1 MPGSSTELSDQSN
14 TELEKTYFGSN
25 YYYQST
31 ATYENY
37 PSFLI
42 NFFKVKYTELEVWW
56 LFYKLLSV
64 FSYQQFAINIIFWS
78 NLIILSLWLKKNKTF
93 GKEIK
98 CAQYQHWVIQLT
110 GFCKADLSF
119 LLFFYLKKIHVFQ
132 EWSHYTKKKTK
143 FSFHFLLQER
153 STLPKI
159 LPHLFILIHL
169 LLYSVT
175 EWLTGIK
182 YLKEITKKI
191 FSWLLQQNLLKGHST
206 EN

>member
-14 TELEKTYFGSN
+14 TELEKTHFGSN

-98 CAQYQHWVIQLT
+98 CAQYQHWVIS
-110 GFCKADLSF
+110 ADRILQSWSQFPFIF
-119 LLFFYLKKIHVFQ
+119 LLKENSRVSGMVSLYKKENKIFFPFPPARMFHSTQNTTSLIHIDP
-132 EWSHYTKKKTK
+132 
-143 FSFHFLLQER
+143 
-153 STLPKI
+153 STLIFCHRMTDWYQI
-159 LPHLFILIHL
+159 LKRN
-169 LLYSVT
+169 YQ
-175 EWLTGIK
+175 E
-182 YLKEITKKI
+182 
-191 FSWLLQQNLLKGHST
+191 NL
-206 EN
+206 